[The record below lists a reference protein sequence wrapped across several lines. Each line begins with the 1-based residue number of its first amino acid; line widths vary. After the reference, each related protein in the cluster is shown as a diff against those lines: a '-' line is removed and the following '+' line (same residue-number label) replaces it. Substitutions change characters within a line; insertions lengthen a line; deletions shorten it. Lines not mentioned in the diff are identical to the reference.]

1 MIIKYITLISGF
13 NYFLFSIVVLFRK
26 TPARRDNLILGS
38 LFLLMS
44 IYSFLLSFY
53 NTALLESD
61 YGFLGYYLP
70 VDYILITLMGPF
82 FYFYINVLLNRDI
95 KFQPIRLILHALP
108 VIPALVFIGYFISL
122 PRIERIDLL
131 LLNFEKG
138 IWQITFLNALFYIQM
153 TVYLIICFRLIRQ
166 QLKVSETI
174 LKDTTVVDVSWL
186 KTLIIIDL
194 VIMIGS
200 APLSFLI
207 ANEKATNIIA
217 QLAMDI
223 QLIYIFFKSTWQTG
237 LFSTENVKA
246 EIKSKESVLKISDNI
261 AEDYLKTLLI
271 YMEEKKPYL
280 LEDCTIQNVS
290 EKTGISV
297 HHLSNILNKRFDKN
311 FSDFINEFRINEA
324 KRLLSSGEYSKM
336 TLEAIGYE
344 CGFGSKSN
352 FNKAFK
358 KLTNQTPSE
367 FRTQSKS

>member
-44 IYSFLLSFY
+44 IYSFILSFY
-53 NTALLESD
+53 NTALLEGD
-61 YGFLGYYLP
+61 YVFLGYYVP
-70 VDYILITLMGPF
+70 VDYILITFMGPL
-82 FYFYINVLLNRDI
+82 FYFYVNVLLNRNVG
-95 KFQPIRLILHALP
+95 FPAVRLILHSLP
-108 VIPALVFIGYFISL
+108 VIPALVYICFFISL
-122 PRIERIDLL
+122 PKIERIDLL
-131 LLNFEKG
+131 LSNFEKG
-138 IWQITFLNALFYIQM
+138 IWQITLLNALFYIQM
-153 TVYLIICFRLIRQ
+153 TVYLIISYRLINQ
-166 QLKVSETI
+166 QLRLSKTI
-174 LKDTTVVDVSWL
+174 LKGTTVVDVSWI

-194 VIMIGS
+194 IIMIGS

-237 LFSTENVKA
+237 LFSTENVSA
-246 EIKSKESVLKISDNI
+246 EVKSKEPVLKISDNI
-261 AEDYLKTLLI
+261 AEDYLKTLLKYI
-271 YMEEKKPYL
+271 EDNKPYL
-280 LEDCTIQNVS
+280 QEDCTIQNVS

-297 HHLSNILNKRFDKN
+297 HHLSNILNKRFDKS

-324 KRLLSSGEYSKM
+324 KRLLSSGEYTKM

-352 FNKAFK
+352 FNKTFK